1 MGPIALLLA
10 FPGVILYV
18 LIQQIVDLV
27 RYGLM
32 GIIVIL
38 LVCAILALI
47 DVNTGAKKRPQGE
60 RRFLLYERY
69 SSHAFASSG

>member
-1 MGPIALLLA
+1 MGTIALLLA
-10 FPGVILYV
+10 FPGVTLY
-18 LIQQIVDLV
+18 LFIQQIVDLV

-47 DVNTGAKKRPQGE
+47 DVNTRAKKRP
-60 RRFLLYERY
+60 
-69 SSHAFASSG
+69 